1 MSDVRK
7 HIVFYGR
14 VQGVGFRYT
23 AKYLAQSL
31 ELTGWVRNEYDGT
44 VTMEVQGREARINKL
59 LVGLNQNRFITI
71 DWGDTTEI
79 PLEEEPSSRVRCH
92 QADGI
97 QNNYKNK
104 GETKDHETWIYRNR
118 KYGGSHHGRYY
129 KGRTDQSG

>member
-1 MSDVRK
+1 MADVRK

-44 VTMEVQGREARINKL
+44 VTMEVQGRETLINKL

-71 DWGDTTEI
+71 DWVDTKEL
-79 PLEEEPSSRVRCH
+79 PLEEEKAFKVR
-92 QADGI
+92 
-97 QNNYKNK
+97 
-104 GETKDHETWIYRNR
+104 
-118 KYGGSHHGRYY
+118 
-129 KGRTDQSG
+129 